1 MKELCIKRLLLI
13 AVVAMNPAVVFWEV
27 TLCSLIEI
35 YQCPL
40 KTVILYQAA

>member
-1 MKELCIKRLLLI
+1 MKGLCIIMRLVLI
-13 AVVAMNPAVVFWEV
+13 AVGTLNPAVFWEV

-40 KTVILYQAA
+40 KTAILYQAA